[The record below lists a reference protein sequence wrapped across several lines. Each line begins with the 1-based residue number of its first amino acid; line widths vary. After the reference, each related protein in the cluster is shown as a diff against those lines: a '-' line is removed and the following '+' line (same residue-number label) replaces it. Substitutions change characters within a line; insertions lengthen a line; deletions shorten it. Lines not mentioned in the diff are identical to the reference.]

1 MPTNKSHR
9 KEFSAEEGEM
19 IKQLRMEGKSAD
31 TVAAIMRCGKDR
43 LRRFLKDN
51 NLDKYQ
57 PVRRNR
63 TPIDTSKPIVTRYP
77 DFKNPECRG
86 MAIDDFY
93 RGPLPQRASLKKKE
107 MEHIERTIAVC
118 KSCQE
123 QEKCLDYALIAEPYG
138 IWGGTTE
145 SEREYLRIRLNI
157 TCERDVIISRKSR
170 ETSIIWRA
178 GVSRGVQPVIKH
190 SEIVEKR
197 LSRRA

>member
-9 KEFSAEEGEM
+9 KEFSREEGEI

-31 TVAAIMRCGKDR
+31 TISAIMRCGKDR
-43 LRRFLKDN
+43 LRRFLKEN

-57 PVRRNR
+57 PVNRNR
-63 TPIDTSKPIVTRYP
+63 TPIDSFKPISTQYP
-77 DFKNPECRG
+77 HFENPACRG
-86 MAIDDFY
+86 MSIDDFY
-93 RGPLPQRASLKKKE
+93 PGPIVQRASVKKAQ
-107 MEHIERTIAVC
+107 MEKIQRTLNVC

-123 QEKCLDYALIAEPYG
+123 QEKCLEYALVAEPYG

-157 TCERDVIISRKSR
+157 ECERDVMISRKSR
-170 ETSIIWRA
+170 ETSMVWRA
-178 GVSRGVQPVIKH
+178 GLSLGVQPAIKH